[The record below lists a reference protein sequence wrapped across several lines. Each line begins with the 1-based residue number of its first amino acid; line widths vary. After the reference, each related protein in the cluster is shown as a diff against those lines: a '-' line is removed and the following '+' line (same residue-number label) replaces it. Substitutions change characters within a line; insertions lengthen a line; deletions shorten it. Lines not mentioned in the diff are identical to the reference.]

1 MRASRL
7 VNLLLLLQTR
17 GRMTAGQLSGELEV
31 SERTIHRD
39 VDALS
44 AAGVPIY
51 AERGPHGGVQL
62 VEGYRTRLTG
72 MTAEEAEALF
82 LSGLPGPAAELG
94 LGTVMT
100 AARLKVLAALPAEL
114 RTRASRLVERFHLDA
129 SGWFQTGEPVPH
141 LGSLAEA
148 VWEARRVAIS
158 YRRGDRL
165 VDRTVEPLGLV
176 LKGGTWYVIA
186 ATEGQLRTYRVSR
199 VAAAEVTDERFDRP
213 GAFDLASYW
222 TESTAAYEREVP
234 RLEVVVR
241 VDPDKL
247 PVLEDLAGTYAVRT
261 AERLEPPGGTDPD
274 GWIHLRLRVDWPHEV
289 PGRLTAVG
297 SGLEVL
303 APEEVRAA
311 VQEVARRVLAR
322 YAASAAAT
330 KGSAPGAAGRRPAFA
345 GEGSVP

>member
-44 AAGVPIY
+44 EAGVPIY

-129 SGWFQTGEPVPH
+129 SGWFQAGESVPH
-141 LGSLAEA
+141 LGALAEA
-148 VWEARRVAIS
+148 VWEAQRVEIS

-165 VDRTVEPLGLV
+165 VDRKVEPLGLV

-186 ATEGQLRTYRVSR
+186 GTDGQIRTYRASR
-199 VAAAEVTDERFDRP
+199 VVAATPTDERFDRP
-213 GAFDLASYW
+213 PDFELASYW
-222 TESTAAYEREVP
+222 VESSSAYEREVP
-234 RLEVVVR
+234 RLEVTVR
-241 VDPDKL
+241 IDPDRM
-247 PVLEDLAGTYAVRT
+247 PVLEDLAGAYAVRT
-261 AERLEPPGGTDPD
+261 AERLEPPGGVDPD
-274 GWIHLRLRVDWPHEV
+274 GWTHLRLRIDWPHEV
-289 PGRLTAVG
+289 PARLVGVG

-303 APEEVRAA
+303 APEDVRAK
-311 VQEVARRVLAR
+311 VQDTAARVLAR
-322 YAASAAAT
+322 YA
-330 KGSAPGAAGRRPAFA
+330 G
-345 GEGSVP
+345 